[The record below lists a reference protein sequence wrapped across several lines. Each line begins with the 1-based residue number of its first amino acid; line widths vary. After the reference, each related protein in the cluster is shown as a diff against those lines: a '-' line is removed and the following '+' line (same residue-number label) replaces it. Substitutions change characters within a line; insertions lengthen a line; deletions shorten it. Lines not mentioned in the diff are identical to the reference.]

1 MSIFHRSIGA
11 IAVLLLFVVM
21 IAAQVPSKE
30 APYSAELVVR
40 LIAEA
45 KTHGDARRGAEVFR
59 AAQFACISCHLV
71 GKQGGTVG
79 PELTLLSRC
88 LTPEQIVESV
98 LWPKKQVK
106 DEFIAISVTTA
117 DGKTVQGYKER
128 EDGKELVL
136 RDPATRAL
144 VTIKKSHIDERT
156 VVGTLMP
163 DGLAQ
168 AMTPAQRRDLVRFLM
183 DLGKEG
189 ASSETLLA
197 HGHAA
202 VKFPYVREPLRPELW
217 PSWRHPVNRDRV
229 YDFYARQAEYFI
241 KQPTLPLLLSEFPGL
256 DGEKHGHWGNQN
268 EAYWRDDRWNNTD
281 LGTVLGGVFR
291 GQGMTVPRGVCVRLG
306 DKQELSACFNP
317 DTLSYEAL
325 WQGRFVKFS
334 PVRHGFL
341 DGLIMDGTPLPR
353 PEGKKPALPFK
364 YHGYYR
370 HGKRIIFSY
379 RIGEVDMLD
388 APWCVNGKFIRQV
401 APVSEHPLRDFI
413 RGGPVQWPKALATR
427 GTLGKGGP
435 HVPYVVDTMA
445 PPFDNPWKAPLF
457 FGGLDFLA
465 DGAALLC
472 TIQGDV
478 WRVDGLDD
486 RLDNVRWR
494 RIASGLH
501 QPLGL
506 VVAGKDVYVQG
517 RDQITRLHDLNGDGE
532 TDFYECISNAFETSP
547 AGHDFICGLERDT
560 AGNFYT
566 ASGNQGVLRISS
578 DGKRVEVLATGLRN
592 PDGLGLFP
600 DGSITVPCSEGE
612 WTPSSM
618 LCLIRP
624 GTNKP
629 FLGKI
634 GGTEPAFF
642 GYRGPRNGKA
652 PDLPFVYLPRGL
664 DNSSGGQLHVSSDR
678 WGPLSGQMIH
688 LSYGACSY
696 FVVLRDEGQAE
707 NVGGPACL
715 PQGAVVPLPG
725 EFLSGAHRG
734 RFHPKD
740 GQLYVVGMA
749 GWGTYAVADGCFQ
762 RVRYTGQPAQL
773 PIGFQMRQNGVLVRF
788 ARPID
793 ARIAGQVKSQFAQA
807 WNYRYSTGYGS
818 PEFSPRHPGTPGHD
832 PWPITKA
839 HVLPDGKSLFL
850 EILDLQPVNQLHLHL
865 RVDSGP
871 AHDVYATVHALGEP
885 FRDYPGY
892 RPVEK
897 IVAAHPILADLSR
910 QTKAVPNPWR
920 NKLPGA
926 RAITIQADKNLTYA
940 TKTLTVRAGETLR
953 LTLANPDVVPHNW
966 VLIKQG
972 SLPRFGEQVNRIV
985 ADPDAV
991 VRQYVPKSTDALAW
1005 TDIVQPHERSTIY
1018 FHAPK
1023 EKGRYPYL
1031 CTFPGHWMVMNGVM
1045 VVE

>member
-1 MSIFHRSIGA
+1 MALF
-11 IAVLLLFVVM
+11 LLPVAA
-21 IAAQVPSKE
+21 AAQVPAKQV
-30 APYSAELVVR
+30 AYSPELVAR
-40 LIAEA
+40 LVAEA
-45 KTHGDARRGAEVFR
+45 KSSGDARRGAEVFR
-59 AAQFACISCHLV
+59 AAQFACISCHVV

-88 LTPEQIVESV
+88 LSPEQIVEAL

-106 DEFIAISVTTA
+106 DEFIAISVTLV

-128 EDGKELVL
+128 EDGNELVL
-136 RDPATRAL
+136 RDPATRTL
-144 VTIKKSHIDERT
+144 VSIRKGNIEERT
-156 VVGTLMP
+156 IVGTLMP
-163 DGLAQ
+163 EGLAQ
-168 AMTPAQRRDLVRFLM
+168 SMTPGQRRDLVRFLM

-189 ASSETLLA
+189 VSAELLLA

-202 VKFPYVREPLRPELW
+202 VKFPYIRAPLRPELW
-217 PSWRHPVNRDRV
+217 PSWRHPVNRDRA
-229 YDFYARQAEYFI
+229 YDFYARQAEYFM
-241 KQPTLPLLLSEFPGL
+241 KQPTVPLLLSEFPGL

-268 EAYWRDDRWNNTD
+268 EAYWRDGRWNQTD
-281 LGTVLGGVFR
+281 LGSVLAGVFR
-291 GQGMTVPRGVCVRLG
+291 GKGLTVPRGVCVRLG
-306 DKQELSACFNP
+306 DNAELSACFNP
-317 DTLSYEAL
+317 DTLCYEAL
-325 WQGRFVKFS
+325 WQGGFVKFS
-334 PVRHGFL
+334 AVRHGFL
-341 DGLIMDGTPLPR
+341 DGLIMDGTPLPG
-353 PEGKKPALPFK
+353 PEGKRPERPFK

-379 RIGEVDMLD
+379 RVGDVDMLD
-388 APWCVNGKFIRQV
+388 APWFVHGKFTRQV
-401 APVSEHPLRDFI
+401 APARVHPLRELLG
-413 RGGPVQWPKALATR
+413 GGPAQWPKPLVTR
-427 GTLGKGGP
+427 GTVGKGG
-435 HVPYVVDTMA
+435 PYVVDTIE

-486 RLDNVRWR
+486 KLDHVRWR

-506 VVAGKDVYVQG
+506 VVSGKEVVVLG
-517 RDQITRLHDLNGDGE
+517 RDQITRLHDRNGDGE
-532 TDFYECISNAFETSP
+532 MDFYECVSNAFETSP
-547 AGHDFICGLERDT
+547 AGHDFICGLERDA

-566 ASGNQGVLRISS
+566 ASGNQGVLRIAA
-578 DGKRVEVLATGLRN
+578 DGKKVEVLATGLRN

-600 DGSITVPCSEGE
+600 DGSITVPASEGE
-612 WTPSSM
+612 WTPASM

-624 GTNKP
+624 GKNKP

-664 DNSSGGQLHVSSDR
+664 DNSSGGQVHVSSKR

-688 LSYGACSY
+688 FSYGACSH
-696 FVVLRDEGQAE
+696 FLVLRDAGQDAGAAGSE
-707 NVGGPACL
+707 SRPTCL

-734 RFHPKD
+734 RFHPRD
-740 GQLYVVGMA
+740 GQLYVAGMA
-749 GWGTYAVADGCFQ
+749 GWGTYAVADGSFQ
-762 RVRYTGQPAQL
+762 RVRHTGQPAQL
-773 PIGFQMRQNGVLVRF
+773 PVGFEVRENGVLLRF
-788 ARPID
+788 ARTID
-793 ARIAGQVKSQFAQA
+793 ARIAGQVKSHFAQA

-832 PWPITKA
+832 PWPISRA

-850 EILDLQPVNQLHLHL
+850 GVLDLQPVNQLHLHV
-865 RVDSGP
+865 RVDGGP
-871 AHDVYATVHALGEP
+871 AHDVYATVHALGAP
-885 FRDYPGY
+885 FRDFPGY
-892 RPVEK
+892 RPMEK
-897 IVAAHPILADLSR
+897 IIAAHPILADLSR
-910 QTKAVPNPWR
+910 QGKALPNPWR
-920 NKLPGA
+920 TKLPKA
-926 RAITIQADKNLTYA
+926 RAITIHADKNLTYA
-940 TKTLTVRAGETLR
+940 TKTLTVRAGEPLR

-966 VLIKQG
+966 VLIKPG

-985 ADPDAV
+985 ADPDAA
-991 VRQYVPKSTDALAW
+991 VRQYIPKSADALAW

-1023 EKGRYPYL
+1023 EPGRYPYL